1 MNLPPGGKDRI
12 RRFLNLSDKF
22 SDTLILAPKTPD
34 TRNSGHEY
42 YCNMYNHKYVNGV
55 RGEHPLMLRGLFN
68 ASRNI
73 ICNDNLVKRYNAD
86 ICLLNKKT
94 KKENFK
100 DNHNVILMLSPGIR
114 DILRV
119 GELRTGH
126 EDGLSKNQTGKIPE
140 VK

>member
-1 MNLPPGGKDRI
+1 M
-12 RRFLNLSDKF
+12 NLSDKF

-55 RGEHPLMLRGLFN
+55 RGEHPLMLRGPFN

-86 ICLLNKKT
+86 IWLLNKKT
-94 KKENFK
+94 KNENFK
-100 DNHNVILMLSPGIR
+100 ANHNVIFRLSPGIR
-114 DILRV
+114 DYPGYRCILHRFSICPEFNSME
-119 GELRTGH
+119 GPA
-126 EDGLSKNQTGKIPE
+126 DGTI
-140 VK
+140 